1 MSKIVKRK
9 EKKANDEL
17 TSLAEKIRAKAL
29 ENQKKLIEA
38 EKEGGSESDSE
49 EDATIEKKKVSKS
62 KSKS

>member
-49 EDATIEKKKVSKS
+49 EDATIE
-62 KSKS
+62 